1 MVTIHE
7 NINEFLAAD
16 LHGELSESE
25 REELHTHLM
34 ECAECRSLHKGEQ
47 LTHKLL
53 QATVERA
60 KPPLGFEQ
68 RMVSSF
74 RNRVPN
80 RSQRLSGFFVN
91 ALRWRAIQAVGV
103 AALFFVLVQMG
114 RILSGDADFNFAQTP
129 FAFLARMQTDV
140 GNREKDVSNESSV
153 ERVVTKDR
161 KPLASGESLP
171 AEANARTD
179 TAKNKSDQFA
189 VESGG
194 RNLPRPGSATSD
206 GEGQVASYATGG
218 ERESDSATG
227 LASNQPAR
235 GAPAEEER
243 VTVTGSNIPI
253 AEEVAAKSSAAPA
266 PNATTNSRKL
276 VRNAKVDLEVKSFDE
291 ALQSISSLASE
302 GRGYVATTSSE
313 KQENGK
319 LRGQIVVKVLPEN
332 LDDFLAKLRKLGD
345 LKNQT
350 LAAEDVTKQYVD
362 TDARLRN
369 ARLVE
374 QRLVALLDKNAGRVS
389 DLLQVE
395 KELGRVREQVEQLQ
409 GELKA
414 MDMQVQF
421 ATVTISLAEKDM
433 ETPAGFLLK
442 ERVQLSL
449 FAPDVEKIYAEIKG
463 LASPSVQITNAT
475 LDRDDAGRKSA
486 RVSMLI
492 APENADGVIA
502 KVKSLGRVENYQLQS
517 ERVARGGEG
526 MSWEAK
532 TERDKVQLNITIW
545 QDDQEAARQQTSLRI
560 RASDVTEQSRLLR
573 EIAEK
578 QGGRVRS
585 SSFSRDP
592 NGREYANVALRVP
605 MQNYAALMQSLSA
618 LGKLENLSVR
628 RDDRPNSQIDEKGA
642 PADISIQVYSQGNM
656 VAEGS
661 GLPAT
666 MRRTVEQ
673 GASALMWSV
682 RMIGVALAFLAP
694 WIIALAAAIGIVRG
708 VRRSRRHREN

>member
-34 ECAECRSLHKGEQ
+34 ECAECRSLHKREQ

-68 RMVSSF
+68 RMISSF
-74 RNRVPN
+74 RNRVPKRN
-80 RSQRLSGFFVN
+80 RRLSGFFVN

-103 AALFFVLVQMG
+103 AALFFVLVQIG
-114 RILSGDADFNFAQTP
+114 RFLSGDADFNFAQTP
-129 FAFLARMQTDV
+129 LAFLARMQTDV
-140 GNREKDVSNESSV
+140 GNGEKDVSKESSA
-153 ERVVTKDR
+153 ERVVINDR
-161 KPLASGESLP
+161 NSLASANSLP
-171 AEANARTD
+171 SETSARTD
-179 TAKNKSDQFA
+179 TAKSKSNQVA
-189 VESGG
+189 VGSGE
-194 RNLPRPGSATSD
+194 RNLPRPESATSD
-206 GEGQVASYATGG
+206 GGGQVASYSTGG
-218 ERESDSATG
+218 ERETDSVAG
-227 LASNQPAR
+227 LAYQPAR
-235 GAPAEEER
+235 GAPAEEEPSIA
-243 VTVTGSNIPI
+243 TGSNLPT
-253 AEEVAAKSSAAPA
+253 AEEIAAKPSATPA
-266 PNATTNSRKL
+266 PNGTTNNRKL
-276 VRNAKVDLEVKSFDE
+276 VRNANVDLQVKSFDE
-291 ALQSISSLASE
+291 ALESISALASE
-302 GRGYVATTSSE
+302 GRGYVATTSSQ

-345 LKNQT
+345 LKKQT
-350 LAAEDVTKQYVD
+350 LTAEDVTKQYVD

-374 QRLVALLDKNAGRVS
+374 QRLVALLEKNAGRVS

-433 ETPAGFLLK
+433 ETPAGFLVK

-475 LDRDDAGRKSA
+475 LDRDDAGRISG
-486 RVSMLI
+486 RVSVLI

-526 MSWEAK
+526 MSQEAK

-545 QDDQEAARQQTSLRI
+545 QDDQEPARQQTSLRI
-560 RASDVTEQSRLLR
+560 RASDVTEQSGLLR
-573 EIAEK
+573 ELAEK
-578 QGGRVRS
+578 QGGRVGS

-592 NGREYANVALRVP
+592 NGREYANLALRVP

-618 LGKLENLSVR
+618 LGKLENLRVR
-628 RDDRPNSQIDEKGA
+628 RDDRPNSQIDEKSA
-642 PADISIQVYSQGNM
+642 PADISIQVYSQGNL

-666 MRRTVEQ
+666 LRRTIEQ
-673 GASALMWSV
+673 GAGALMWSV